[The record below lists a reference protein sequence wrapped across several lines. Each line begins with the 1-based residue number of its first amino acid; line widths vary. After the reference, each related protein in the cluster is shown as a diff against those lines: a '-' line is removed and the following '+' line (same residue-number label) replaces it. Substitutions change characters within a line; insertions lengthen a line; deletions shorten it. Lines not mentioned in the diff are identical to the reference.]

1 MVKSS
6 GNFQIPTGVPWR
18 QRVKCG
24 RVFLIIRPR
33 AQRGG
38 WMMPVSKRELTA
50 PSAYTCHPGRT
61 RYTWSCVQISE
72 RDVRDA
78 PCHEMKLC
86 RQSFAKDRKPHFSI
100 IPLVAVILCLGI
112 TASAVN
118 AGPLH
123 DAAREGDL
131 DVISQ
136 LLSQGVDVNS
146 RDESRETALIEAALS
161 GQTRIAA
168 QLIEASADIEAHND
182 RGFTALHAAA
192 YSGSVE
198 IAELLLDHGA
208 EVDALSKHKITPLHV
223 AAEENQAAVAELLIA
238 RGAAVEAIQAYG
250 YTPLSRATFMK
261 STQVMTLL
269 KKHGANCQPKK
280 TMGAAYAACVA
291 VGN

>member
-1 MVKSS
+1 
-6 GNFQIPTGVPWR
+6 
-18 QRVKCG
+18 
-24 RVFLIIRPR
+24 
-33 AQRGG
+33 
-38 WMMPVSKRELTA
+38 MPVSKRELTA
-50 PSAYTCHPGRT
+50 VSAGGSVCLPLWPHTQQDLDLL
-61 RYTWSCVQISE
+61 VQITE
-72 RDVRDA
+72 RNVRDA
-78 PCHEMKLC
+78 PCHEMHSC
-86 RQSFAKDRKPHFSI
+86 RHPFAKGRKQLFGI
-100 IPLVAVILCLGI
+100 VPLVAVILCLGI
-112 TASAVN
+112 TGGAVN

-161 GQTRIAA
+161 AQTRIAA
-168 QLIEASADIEAHND
+168 VLIEAKADIEARND

-198 IAELLLDHGA
+198 IAALLLDHGA

-238 RGAAVEAIQAYG
+238 RGAEVEAIQVYG

-261 STQVMTLL
+261 STQVMALL
-269 KKHGANCQPKK
+269 KKHGAKCQPRK
-280 TMGAAYAACVA
+280 TIGASYAACAA
-291 VGN
+291 VGD

>member
-1 MVKSS
+1 
-6 GNFQIPTGVPWR
+6 
-18 QRVKCG
+18 
-24 RVFLIIRPR
+24 
-33 AQRGG
+33 
-38 WMMPVSKRELTA
+38 MPISERELTA
-50 PSAYTCHPGRT
+50 ASAGGSICLPL
-61 RYTWSCVQISE
+61 WSHTQQYLELIARISE
-72 RDVRDA
+72 RNARDA
-78 PCHEMKLC
+78 SCHEMQVC
-86 RQSFAKDRKPHFSI
+86 RHPFAKDRKQLSGI
-100 IPLVAVILCLGI
+100 VPLVAFILCIGI
-112 TASAVN
+112 AGGAAN

-131 DVISQ
+131 NEISQ

-168 QLIEASADIEAHND
+168 VLIEASADIEARND

-198 IAELLLDHGA
+198 IAALLLDHGA

-238 RGAAVEAIQAYG
+238 RGAEVEAIQVYG
-250 YTPLSRATFMK
+250 YTPLSRATFME
-261 STQVMTLL
+261 STEVMALL
-269 KKHGANCQPKK
+269 KKHGAKCQPKK
-280 TMGAAYAACVA
+280 TIGASYAACVA